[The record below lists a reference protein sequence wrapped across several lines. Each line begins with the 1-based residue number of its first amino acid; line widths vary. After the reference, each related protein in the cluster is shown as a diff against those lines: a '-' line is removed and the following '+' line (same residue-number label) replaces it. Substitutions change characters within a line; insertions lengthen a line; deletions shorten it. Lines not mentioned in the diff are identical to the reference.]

1 MCGIFGIYGHP
12 EAANLT
18 YLGLYTLQHRGQE
31 SCGIVA
37 YDKLKGMS
45 SHLGTG
51 KVSDV
56 FKKHFNFNTELPG
69 RNAIGH
75 VRYSTVGDSGAKNCQ
90 PILVDYYRGSL
101 AVAHNGNL
109 VNSQELREELGRE
122 GLIFSTT
129 TDTEVIIHLLARD
142 REDSLLERLRNV
154 AKKIKG
160 AYCLL
165 LMTDKQLLAVRDPNG
180 FHPLVLGRLGS
191 SYVVSS
197 ETCALDFI
205 EARFLREVAP
215 GEIVQID
222 ETGLHSFELQPPAP
236 SPCVFEYV
244 YFARPDSDVFG
255 RQVYTVRRELGRQL
269 ARECPVEADVVVPVP
284 DSGTVAA
291 IGFAEESGIPF
302 HMGLTR
308 NHYVGRTFIEPTQ
321 SIRSFGVKLKLNPV
335 RDVIAGKR
343 VVLVDDSIVR
353 GTTSYK
359 IVKMIRDAGAKEV
372 HMRISSPPTSF
383 PCFYGVDTPD
393 RKELISSSH
402 SVEEINRCIGSDTLG
417 YLSREGMLKACRLQ
431 DGCAFCDACFS
442 GDYPVKF
449 PRLESR
455 LQLNLFE

>member
-1 MCGIFGIYGHP
+1 
-12 EAANLT
+12 
-18 YLGLYTLQHRGQE
+18 
-31 SCGIVA
+31 
-37 YDKLKGMS
+37 
-45 SHLGTG
+45 
-51 KVSDV
+51 
-56 FKKHFNFNTELPG
+56 
-69 RNAIGH
+69 
-75 VRYSTVGDSGAKNCQ
+75 
-90 PILVDYYRGSL
+90 
-101 AVAHNGNL
+101 
-109 VNSQELREELGRE
+109 
-122 GLIFSTT
+122 
-129 TDTEVIIHLLARD
+129 
-142 REDSLLERLRNV
+142 
-154 AKKIKG
+154 
-160 AYCLL
+160 
-165 LMTDKQLLAVRDPNG
+165 
-180 FHPLVLGRLGS
+180 
-191 SYVVSS
+191 
-197 ETCALDFI
+197 
-205 EARFLREVAP
+205 
-215 GEIVQID
+215 
-222 ETGLHSFELQPPAP
+222 
-236 SPCVFEYV
+236 VFEYV

-269 ARECPVEADVVVPVP
+269 ARECPVDADVVVPVP